1 MAASKAALAA
11 HDDCGDLPT
20 MDFSS
25 GRKPFIAGNWKMNL
39 ERKSALGL
47 AAAVRERLGERDD
60 CDVAL
65 FPPYV
70 YLDEVARLL
79 SGSKVKVGAQNCC
92 DEASGAFTGEISAS
106 MLVDVGCDWVILGHS
121 ERRHLYGEGD
131 ALVGAKT
138 KAALAAGLRPV
149 VCVGETLEQREAK
162 ATERV
167 TSTQLVA
174 ALEGVERRALERIV
188 VAYEPVWAIGTGRT
202 ATPEQAGEVHAYLRG
217 VLAGLYDREAAARM
231 RILYGGS
238 VKPDNVR
245 ALMAVKDVDGCLV
258 GGASLKAETFLPLLE
273 YR

>member
-1 MAASKAALAA
+1 MDYSSTGLNSAGFKA
-11 HDDCGDLPT
+11 
-20 MDFSS
+20 
-25 GRKPFIAGNWKMNL
+25 GRKPLLAGNWKMNL

-60 CDVAL
+60 CEVAL

-79 SGSKVKVGAQNCC
+79 AGSRVKVGAQNCC
-92 DEASGAFTGEISAS
+92 DEASGAFTGEIAAS

-138 KAALAAGLRPV
+138 KAALAAGLAPI
-149 VCVGETLEQREAK
+149 VCVGETLAQREAK
-162 ATERV
+162 ATEQV
-167 TSTQLVA
+167 VSAQLVA
-174 ALEGVERRALERIV
+174 GLAGVERRSMDRIV
-188 VAYEPVWAIGTGRT
+188 IAYEPVWAIGTGKT
-202 ATPEQAGEVHAYLRG
+202 ASPEQAGEVHAYLRG
-217 VLAGLYDREAAARM
+217 VLAGLYDREVAVRT

-238 VKPDNVR
+238 VKPDNIQ